1 MRVSIAGRAFELSE
15 TLASEELAPI
25 FADAWTAS
33 RVWTA
38 SQFLSEHLV
47 RLAGTDDCAV
57 QPLSD
62 AATSVIELGS
72 GCGLVGLVAA
82 TLGAQV
88 VLSDQREA
96 LELLQRNAA
105 QNLLTDDERQRVS
118 VLEYRWGTDP
128 EHALPRA
135 TFDYILV
142 SDCINPIYG
151 SSSWRQLA
159 RSLAL
164 LSRDTTVTLLSHE
177 ARGDDEAMA
186 DFLSFSAPFLDCERI
201 VDDVSRRL
209 TLLKIRRRPGAV
221 VPPLPAA

>member
-1 MRVSIAGRAFELSE
+1 MLVNVADRAFELSE
-15 TLASEELAPI
+15 TLSSEELAPI

-47 RLAGTDDCAV
+47 QLAAADGF
-57 QPLSD
+57 D
-62 AATSVIELGS
+62 ATASVIELGS

-88 VLSDQREA
+88 LLTDQREA
-96 LELLQRNAA
+96 LELLTRNAA
-105 QNLLTDDERQRVS
+105 QNLVTDNERRRVS
-118 VLEYRWGTDP
+118 VHEYRWGVAPQDV
-128 EHALPRA
+128 LPKSS
-135 TFDYILV
+135 FDYVLV

-151 SSSWRQLA
+151 STSWRQLA

-164 LSRDTTVTLLSHE
+164 LSDESTVTLLSHE

-186 DFLSFSAPFLDCERI
+186 DFLS
-201 VDDVSRRL
+201 SRPDANRF
-209 TLLKIRRRPGAV
+209 RVGFR
-221 VPPLPAA
+221 